1 MDSIGIRELRQNAS
15 RYVAAAARGESMM
28 VTDRGDPVA
37 QLVPLSPLE
46 NQIAE
51 QLASLGLTA
60 PTRGRRHFATDER
73 LQAQPLSP
81 LLDDDRAERVG

>member
-1 MDSIGIRELRQNAS
+1 MENIGIRELRQNAS

-37 QLVPLSPLE
+37 RLVPLSPLE
-46 NQIAE
+46 NHIAE
-51 QLASLGLTA
+51 QLANLGLTA
-60 PTRGRRHFATDER
+60 PTRARRSFATDER

-81 LLDDDRAERVG
+81 LLDADRAERVG